1 MERAAAVLL
10 RTSTRKVWWLTVD
23 VLVLVGRIL
32 FAALFLMSGF
42 GHLTQT
48 RMMAQYT
55 ASRGVPQALAPAAVF
70 GSGLLIVAGALMV
83 LLGAWGDLGA
93 LFLVVFL
100 VPTAVIMHGPWGV
113 EDPQQRMMEQT
124 QFLKDL
130 ALAGAALMVLVL
142 FSWAGPDLGLTLTD
156 PLFDLG

>member
-1 MERAAAVLL
+1 
-10 RTSTRKVWWLTVD
+10 VD
-23 VLVLVGRIL
+23 VNVDVDVVVLVGRIL
-32 FAALFLMSGF
+32 FAVLFLMSGF

-48 RMMAQYT
+48 KMMAQYT
-55 ASRGVPQALAPAAVF
+55 ASRGVPPSVAPAAVF
-70 GSGLLIVAGALMV
+70 GTGLLIVAGALMV

-93 LFLVVFL
+93 LFLFVFL
-100 VPTAVIMHGPWGV
+100 VPTAVIMHRPWGV

-130 ALAGAALMVLVL
+130 ALAGAALMVLAL
-142 FSWAGPDLGLTLTD
+142 FSWAGPDLGITLTD

>member
-1 MERAAAVLL
+1 MD
-10 RTSTRKVWWLTVD
+10 VD
-23 VLVLVGRIL
+23 VVVLVGRIF
-32 FAALFLMSGF
+32 FAVLFLMSGV
-42 GHLTQT
+42 GHLTKT
-48 RMMAQYT
+48 KMMAQYT
-55 ASRGVPQALAPAAVF
+55 ASRGVPQAVAPAAVF
-70 GSGLLIVAGALMV
+70 GTGLLIVAGALMV

-100 VPTAVIMHGPWGV
+100 VPTAVVMHGPWGV

-130 ALAGAALMVLVL
+130 ALAGAALMVMAL